1 MHGNPLYPQLILPN
15 TMNDEQASLLWGGLP
30 GNALL
35 WEEFGDE
42 YLVYNCLSGETH
54 FLNIT
59 AAEVLKLLQA
69 EPNTLP
75 GLVARI
81 CAAFGMEEEP
91 ALAQFVSGLIQEFDH
106 AGLICSI
113 PA

>member
-1 MHGNPLYPQLILPN
+1 MS
-15 TMNDEQASLLWGGLP
+15 DKQASLLWGGVP
-30 GNALL
+30 GNTLL

-59 AAEVLKLLQA
+59 AAEVLKLLQV
-69 EPNTLP
+69 ESNTLP
-75 GLVARI
+75 VLVARI
-81 CAAFGMEEEP
+81 CAMFDMEEEP
-91 ALAQFVSGLIQEFDH
+91 ALTQYVSGLIQEFDH